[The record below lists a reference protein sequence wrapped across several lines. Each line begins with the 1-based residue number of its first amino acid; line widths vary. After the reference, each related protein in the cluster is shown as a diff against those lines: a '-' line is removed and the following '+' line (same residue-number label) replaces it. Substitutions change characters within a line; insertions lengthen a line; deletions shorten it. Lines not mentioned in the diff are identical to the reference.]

1 MFEIV
6 TESAESAKTTEPLRM
21 RIVTISSQINDI
33 NDEIVGKFL
42 KKRDEAQRNKSDLE
56 KVINKEKAAIARNK
70 HEISKVNQRII
81 DLTNDINEA
90 KGQFS
95 FLGAQ
100 LEELEQKIEVFRK
113 LYCTGYYYLQTFMHF
128 RS

>member
-42 KKRDEAQRNKSDLE
+42 KKRDEAQRKKSDLD
-56 KVINKEKAAIARNK
+56 KK
-70 HEISKVNQRII
+70 Q
-81 DLTNDINEA
+81 
-90 KGQFS
+90 
-95 FLGAQ
+95 
-100 LEELEQKIEVFRK
+100 
-113 LYCTGYYYLQTFMHF
+113 
-128 RS
+128 

>member
-42 KKRDEAQRNKSDLE
+42 KKRDEAQRKKSDLE
-56 KVINKEKAAIARNK
+56 KIINKEKAAIARNT
-70 HEISKVNQRII
+70 HELSKVTQRIT
-81 DLTNDINEA
+81 DLTNDLNEA
-90 KGQFS
+90 KEQFS
-95 FLGAQ
+95 LLGVQ

-113 LYCTGYYYLQTFMHF
+113 LYRTGYYYLLMYF
-128 RS
+128 RN